1 MGQTKNNWAAENLA
15 ANRNYKSTV
24 FAMLFG
30 DRERL
35 LGLYNAISGK
45 NYQDPEALEINTL
58 ENAIY
63 MGMKND
69 LSFLIDD
76 RLSLYE
82 HQSTVNPNMPLRFLF
97 YISDLYFCE
106 QRAKRACL
114 HDHLATAAGVKD
126 HGMTTEENFYGRK
139 ALSIPIP
146 CFVIFYNGSE
156 PQPDRKI
163 LRLSDL
169 YTVRMKETQ
178 LELTAVLL
186 NINRNH
192 NRELMEACR
201 DLKDYA
207 EYVDRVRKYAR
218 ELPLSEAVER
228 TITECIRE
236 GVLKEFLEKNRAEV
250 KKMSIYEYDQEKH
263 IRMERQD
270 AWEDGMQEGRREGI
284 KEGELRGRNA
294 QLSELIKK
302 KLARGKSISRIAE
315 ELEETEERIQELIL
329 EYGLEE

>member
-1 MGQTKNNWAAENLA
+1 MGQIKNNGAAENLV

-97 YISDLYFCE
+97 YISDLYS
-106 QRAKRACL
+106 
-114 HDHLATAAGVKD
+114 
-126 HGMTTEENFYGRK
+126 GMTTEENFYGRK

-228 TITECIRE
+228 AITECIRE

-270 AWEDGMQEGRREGI
+270 AWEDGV
-284 KEGELRGRNA
+284 LRGA
-294 QLSELIKK
+294 EQQLSKIIKNMMK
-302 KLARGKSISRIAE
+302 KGRSIAQIAE
-315 ELEETEERIQELIL
+315 ELGEDEDRVRELA
-329 EYGLEE
+329 

>member
-1 MGQTKNNWAAENLA
+1 MGQTKNNGAAENFS

-35 LGLYNAISGK
+35 LRLYNAISGK

-76 RLSLYE
+76 NLSLYE

-97 YISDLYFCE
+97 YISDLYSC
-106 QRAKRACL
+106 
-114 HDHLATAAGVKD
+114 
-126 HGMTTEENFYGRK
+126 MTTEENFYGRK

-146 CFVIFYNGSE
+146 CFVIFYNGAE

-228 TITECIRE
+228 AITECIRK
-236 GVLKEFLEKNRAEV
+236 GILKEFLEKNRAEV

-270 AWEDGMQEGRREGI
+270 AWEEGAEQQLI
-284 KEGELRGRNA
+284 KIIKNMTKKGRNVS
-294 QLSELIKK
+294 Q
-302 KLARGKSISRIAE
+302 IAE
-315 ELEETEERIQELIL
+315 ELGEDETRIRELAKKST
-329 EYGLEE
+329 E

>member
-1 MGQTKNNWAAENLA
+1 
-15 ANRNYKSTV
+15 
-24 FAMLFG
+24 MLFG

-35 LGLYNAISGK
+35 LRLYNAISGK

-97 YISDLYFCE
+97 YISDLYS
-106 QRAKRACL
+106 
-114 HDHLATAAGVKD
+114 
-126 HGMTTEENFYGRK
+126 GMTAEENLYGSK
-139 ALSIPIP
+139 AAAIPTP
-146 CFVIFYNGSE
+146 CFVIFYNGAE

-169 YTVRMKETQ
+169 YTVKTKEAQ

-192 NRELMEACR
+192 NRELMEACQ

-207 EYVDRVRKYAR
+207 EYVDRVRKYAG
-218 ELPLSEAVER
+218 EQPLSEAVECA
-228 TITECIRE
+228 ITECIRE
-236 GVLKEFLEKNRAEV
+236 GILKEFLEKNRAEV

-270 AWEDGMQEGRREGI
+270 AWEDGVQEGI
-284 KEGELRGRNA
+284 KEGELRGAER
-294 QLSELIKK
+294 QLSKIIKNMMK
-302 KLARGKSISRIAE
+302 KGRSISQIAE
-315 ELEETEERIQELIL
+315 ELGETEDRIQELIGKYDL
-329 EYGLEE
+329 EG

>member
-1 MGQTKNNWAAENLA
+1 
-15 ANRNYKSTV
+15 
-24 FAMLFG
+24 
-30 DRERL
+30 
-35 LGLYNAISGK
+35 
-45 NYQDPEALEINTL
+45 
-58 ENAIY
+58 
-63 MGMKND
+63 
-69 LSFLIDD
+69 
-76 RLSLYE
+76 
-82 HQSTVNPNMPLRFLF
+82 
-97 YISDLYFCE
+97 
-106 QRAKRACL
+106 
-114 HDHLATAAGVKD
+114 
-126 HGMTTEENFYGRK
+126 MTTEENFYGRK

-146 CFVIFYNGSE
+146 CFVIFYNGAE

-228 TITECIRE
+228 AITECIRE
-236 GVLKEFLEKNRAEV
+236 GILKEFLEKNRAEV

-270 AWEDGMQEGRREGI
+270 AWEDGVQEGI

-294 QLSELIKK
+294 QLVEQIKK
-302 KLARGKSISRIAE
+302 KLDRGKSISRIAE
-315 ELEETEERIQELIL
+315 ELEETENRIQELIR
-329 EYGLEE
+329 EYGLDK

>member
-1 MGQTKNNWAAENLA
+1 MRQTKNNRAAQTPA

-35 LGLYNAISGK
+35 LRLYNAISGK
-45 NYQDPEALEINTL
+45 NYQNPEALEINTL

-97 YISDLYFCE
+97 YISDLYS
-106 QRAKRACL
+106 
-114 HDHLATAAGVKD
+114 
-126 HGMTTEENFYGRK
+126 GMTAEENLYGSK
-139 ALSIPIP
+139 AAAIPTP
-146 CFVIFYNGSE
+146 CFVIFYNGAE

-169 YTVRMKETQ
+169 YTVKTKEVQ

-192 NRELMEACR
+192 NRELMEACQ

-218 ELPLSEAVER
+218 EQPLSEAVECA
-228 TITECIRE
+228 ITECIRE
-236 GVLKEFLEKNRAEV
+236 GILKEFLEKNRAEV

-270 AWEDGMQEGRREGI
+270 AWEDGI
-284 KEGELRGRNA
+284 KEGEVRGA
-294 QLSELIKK
+294 EQQLSKIIKNMMK
-302 KLARGKSISRIAE
+302 KGRSISQIAE
-315 ELEETEERIQELIL
+315 ELGETEDRIKELIGKYDL
-329 EYGLEE
+329 EG

>member
-1 MGQTKNNWAAENLA
+1 MGQIKKNGVAQTSIAV
-15 ANRNYKSTV
+15 RNYKSTV

-35 LGLYNAISGK
+35 LKLYNAISGK
-45 NYQDPEALEINTL
+45 NYQDPEELEINTL

-97 YISDLYFCE
+97 YISDLYS
-106 QRAKRACL
+106 
-114 HDHLATAAGVKD
+114 
-126 HGMTTEENFYGRK
+126 GMTTEENFYGRK

-146 CFVIFYNGSE
+146 CFVIFYNGAE

-163 LRLSDL
+163 LRLSEL

-228 TITECIRE
+228 AITECIRE
-236 GVLKEFLEKNRAEV
+236 GILKEFLEKNRAEV

-270 AWEDGMQEGRREGI
+270 AWEDGMQEGI

-294 QLSELIKK
+294 QLVEQIKK
-302 KLARGKSISRIAE
+302 KLDRGKSISRIAE
-315 ELEETEERIQELIL
+315 ELEETENRIQELIR
-329 EYGLEE
+329 EYGLDK

>member
-1 MGQTKNNWAAENLA
+1 MRRTKNNGAADKPA

-35 LGLYNAISGK
+35 LKLYNAISGK

-97 YISDLYFCE
+97 YISDLYS
-106 QRAKRACL
+106 
-114 HDHLATAAGVKD
+114 
-126 HGMTTEENFYGRK
+126 GMTVEANLYSSK
-139 ALSIPIP
+139 VLSIPAP
-146 CFVIFYNGSE
+146 CFVIFYNGAE

-163 LRLSDL
+163 LQLSDL
-169 YTVRMKETQ
+169 YTVKTEEVQ

-192 NRELMEACR
+192 NLELMEACR

-218 ELPLSEAVER
+218 ELSLPEAVER
-228 TITECIRE
+228 AITECIRE
-236 GVLKEFLEKNRAEV
+236 GILKEFLEKNRAEV

-270 AWEDGMQEGRREGI
+270 AWEDGRREGI
-284 KEGELRGRNA
+284 REGELRGA
-294 QLSELIKK
+294 EQQLSKIIKSMVK
-302 KLARGKSISRIAE
+302 KGRSISQIAE
-315 ELEETEERIQELIL
+315 ELGEDKERIQELIL
-329 EYGLEE
+329 EYGLEK

>member
-1 MGQTKNNWAAENLA
+1 MGQRKNHKAAEKTA

-35 LGLYNAISGK
+35 LRLYNAISGK

-97 YISDLYFCE
+97 YISDLYS
-106 QRAKRACL
+106 
-114 HDHLATAAGVKD
+114 
-126 HGMTTEENFYGRK
+126 GMTTEENFYGRK
-139 ALSIPIP
+139 ALSIPVP
-146 CFVIFYNGSE
+146 CFVIFYNGAE
-156 PQPDRKI
+156 PQPDRKV

-169 YTVRMKETQ
+169 YTVNPKEAQ

-218 ELPLSEAVER
+218 EQPLAEAVECA
-228 TITECIRE
+228 ITECVRE
-236 GVLKEFLEKNRAEV
+236 GILKEFLEKNRAEV

-270 AWEDGMQEGRREGI
+270 AWEDGMQEGEQQGI
-284 KEGELRGRNA
+284 KNSLQTLMETMSWTAKEAMDALR
-294 QLSELIKK
+294 IK
-302 KLARGKSISRIAE
+302 E
-315 ELEETEERIQELIL
+315 EERSLYMELL
-329 EYGLEE
+329 ENKKNS

>member
-1 MGQTKNNWAAENLA
+1 MGQIKNNGAAENLA

-97 YISDLYFCE
+97 YISDLYS
-106 QRAKRACL
+106 
-114 HDHLATAAGVKD
+114 
-126 HGMTTEENFYGRK
+126 GMTTEENFYGRK

-146 CFVIFYNGSE
+146 CFVIFYNGAE

-228 TITECIRE
+228 AITECIQE

>member
-1 MGQTKNNWAAENLA
+1 MGQTKKNGAAQTPA

-30 DRERL
+30 DRIRL
-35 LGLYNAISGK
+35 LRLYNAISGK

-82 HQSTVNPNMPLRFLF
+82 HQSTVNPNMPLRFLY
-97 YISDLYFCE
+97 YISDLYS
-106 QRAKRACL
+106 
-114 HDHLATAAGVKD
+114 
-126 HGMTTEENFYGRK
+126 GMTAEENLYGSK
-139 ALSIPIP
+139 AAAIPTP
-146 CFVIFYNGSE
+146 CFVIFYNGAE

-169 YTVRMKETQ
+169 YTVKMEEAQ

-192 NRELMEACR
+192 NRELKLIPAYRHDILHDSCSRQVWEYIWKWME
-201 DLKDYA
+201 
-207 EYVDRVRKYAR
+207 EKYKR
-218 ELPLSEAVER
+218 
-228 TITECIRE
+228 
-236 GVLKEFLEKNRAEV
+236 G
-250 KKMSIYEYDQEKH
+250 
-263 IRMERQD
+263 
-270 AWEDGMQEGRREGI
+270 
-284 KEGELRGRNA
+284 GE
-294 QLSELIKK
+294 
-302 KLARGKSISRIAE
+302 
-315 ELEETEERIQELIL
+315 
-329 EYGLEE
+329 

>member
-1 MGQTKNNWAAENLA
+1 MGQIKNNGAAENLV

-97 YISDLYFCE
+97 YISDLYS
-106 QRAKRACL
+106 
-114 HDHLATAAGVKD
+114 
-126 HGMTTEENFYGRK
+126 GMTKEENFYGRK

-228 TITECIRE
+228 AITECIRE

-270 AWEDGMQEGRREGI
+270 AWEDGV
-284 KEGELRGRNA
+284 LRGA
-294 QLSELIKK
+294 EQQLSKIIKNMMK
-302 KLARGKSISRIAE
+302 KGRSIAQIAE
-315 ELEETEERIQELIL
+315 ELGEDEDRVRELAEKLTE
-329 EYGLEE
+329 

>member
-1 MGQTKNNWAAENLA
+1 M
-15 ANRNYKSTV
+15 
-24 FAMLFG
+24 
-30 DRERL
+30 
-35 LGLYNAISGK
+35 YNAISGK
-45 NYQDPEALEINTL
+45 NYQNPEALEINIL

-82 HQSTVNPNMPLRFLF
+82 HQSTVNPNMPLR
-97 YISDLYFCE
+97 
-106 QRAKRACL
+106 
-114 HDHLATAAGVKD
+114 
-126 HGMTTEENFYGRK
+126 
-139 ALSIPIP
+139 
-146 CFVIFYNGSE
+146 
-156 PQPDRKI
+156 
-163 LRLSDL
+163 LSDL
-169 YTVRMKETQ
+169 YTVKTKEVQ

-192 NRELMEACR
+192 NRELMEACQ

-207 EYVDRVRKYAR
+207 EYVDRVRKYAG
-218 ELPLSEAVER
+218 EQPLSEAVECA
-228 TITECIRE
+228 ITECIRE

-270 AWEDGMQEGRREGI
+270 AWEEGI

-294 QLSELIKK
+294 QLIEQIRK
-302 KLARGKSISRIAE
+302 KLDRGKNISRIAE
-315 ELEETEERIQELIL
+315 ELEETEDRVRELIR
-329 EYGLEE
+329 EYGLEKPL

>member
-1 MGQTKNNWAAENLA
+1 M
-15 ANRNYKSTV
+15 
-24 FAMLFG
+24 
-30 DRERL
+30 
-35 LGLYNAISGK
+35 
-45 NYQDPEALEINTL
+45 
-58 ENAIY
+58 IY
-63 MGMKND
+63 

-97 YISDLYFCE
+97 YISDLYSCE

-114 HDHLATAAGVKD
+114 HDHLATAARVKD
-126 HGMTTEENFYGRK
+126 LGMTTEENFYGRK

-146 CFVIFYNGSE
+146 CFVIFYNGAE

-228 TITECIRE
+228 AITECIRE
-236 GVLKEFLEKNRAEV
+236 GILKEFLEKNRAEV

-270 AWEDGMQEGRREGI
+270 AWEDGVQEGI

-294 QLSELIKK
+294 QLVEQIKK
-302 KLARGKSISRIAE
+302 KLDRGKSISRIAE
-315 ELEETEERIQELIL
+315 ELEETEERIR
-329 EYGLEE
+329 EYGLDK

>member
-1 MGQTKNNWAAENLA
+1 METPENGIH
-15 ANRNYKSTV
+15 SCS
-24 FAMLFG
+24 
-30 DRERL
+30 L
-35 LGLYNAISGK
+35 LC
-45 NYQDPEALEINTL
+45 D
-58 ENAIY
+58 
-63 MGMKND
+63 
-69 LSFLIDD
+69 
-76 RLSLYE
+76 
-82 HQSTVNPNMPLRFLF
+82 
-97 YISDLYFCE
+97 FC
-106 QRAKRACL
+106 
-114 HDHLATAAGVKD
+114 
-126 HGMTTEENFYGRK
+126 
-139 ALSIPIP
+139 
-146 CFVIFYNGSE
+146 NGAE

-207 EYVDRVRKYAR
+207 EYVARVRKYAR

-228 TITECIRE
+228 AITECIRE

-263 IRMERQD
+263 IRMERQE

>member
-1 MGQTKNNWAAENLA
+1 MGQTKNHGAAQMLA
-15 ANRNYKSTV
+15 ASRNYKSTV

-35 LGLYNAISGK
+35 LRLYNAISGK
-45 NYQDPEALEINTL
+45 NYQDPEELEINTL
-58 ENAIY
+58 DNAIY

-82 HQSTVNPNMPLRFLF
+82 HQSTVNPNMPLRFLL
-97 YISDLYFCE
+97 YISDLYS
-106 QRAKRACL
+106 
-114 HDHLATAAGVKD
+114 
-126 HGMTTEENFYGRK
+126 GMTVEENLYGRK
-139 ALSIPIP
+139 AVNLPFP

-169 YTVRMKETQ
+169 YTVKSKEAQ

-186 NINRNH
+186 NINRDH
-192 NRELMEACR
+192 NRELLEACR

-207 EYVDRVRKYAR
+207 EYVDRVRKYAG
-218 ELPLSEAVER
+218 ELSLSEAVER
-228 TITECIRE
+228 AITECIRE
-236 GVLKEFLEKNRAEV
+236 GILKEFLEKNRGEV

-270 AWEDGMQEGRREGI
+270 AWEDGVLEGRREGI

-294 QLSELIKK
+294 QLVELIKK
-302 KLARGKSISRIAE
+302 KLDRGKSISQIAE
-315 ELEETEERIQELIL
+315 ELEETKDRIQELMR
-329 EYGLEE
+329 EYGLDE

>member
-1 MGQTKNNWAAENLA
+1 MGQIKNNGAAENLA

-97 YISDLYFCE
+97 YISDLYS
-106 QRAKRACL
+106 
-114 HDHLATAAGVKD
+114 
-126 HGMTTEENFYGRK
+126 GMTTEENFYGRK

-207 EYVDRVRKYAR
+207 EYVARVRKYAR

-228 TITECIRE
+228 AITECIRE

-263 IRMERQD
+263 IRMERQE

>member
-1 MGQTKNNWAAENLA
+1 MGQIKNNGAAENLV

-97 YISDLYFCE
+97 YISDLYS
-106 QRAKRACL
+106 
-114 HDHLATAAGVKD
+114 
-126 HGMTTEENFYGRK
+126 GMTTEENFYGRK
-139 ALSIPIP
+139 ALAIPIP
-146 CFVIFYNGSE
+146 CFVIFYNGAE

-169 YTVRMKETQ
+169 YTVKMEEAQ

-186 NINRNH
+186 NINRDH
-192 NRELMEACR
+192 NRELLEACR

-207 EYVDRVRKYAR
+207 EYVDRVRKYAG
-218 ELPLSEAVER
+218 ELSLSEAVER
-228 TITECIRE
+228 AITECIRE
-236 GVLKEFLEKNRAEV
+236 GILKEFLEKNRGEV

-270 AWEDGMQEGRREGI
+270 AWEDGVQEGI
-284 KEGELRGRNA
+284 KEGELRGAER
-294 QLSELIKK
+294 QLSKIIKNMMK
-302 KLARGKSISRIAE
+302 KDRSISQIAE
-315 ELEETEERIQELIL
+315 DLEETEDGIQELIEKYNL
-329 EYGLEE
+329 EG

>member
-1 MGQTKNNWAAENLA
+1 
-15 ANRNYKSTV
+15 
-24 FAMLFG
+24 MLFG

-45 NYQDPEALEINTL
+45 NYQDPEELEINTL

-63 MGMKND
+63 MGMKNN

-114 HDHLATAAGVKD
+114 HDHLATAARVKD
-126 HGMTTEENFYGRK
+126 LGMTTEENFYGRK

-146 CFVIFYNGSE
+146 CFVIFYNGAE

-228 TITECIRE
+228 AITECIRE
-236 GVLKEFLEKNRAEV
+236 GILKEFLEKNRAEV

-270 AWEDGMQEGRREGI
+270 AWEDGVQEGI

-294 QLSELIKK
+294 QLVEQIKK
-302 KLARGKSISRIAE
+302 KLDRGKSISRIAE
-315 ELEETEERIQELIL
+315 ELEETENRIQELIR
-329 EYGLEE
+329 EYGLDK

>member
-1 MGQTKNNWAAENLA
+1 MEQTKNNGAAENFA

-35 LGLYNAISGK
+35 LRLYNAISGK

-82 HQSTVNPNMPLRFLF
+82 HQSTVNPNMPLR
-97 YISDLYFCE
+97 
-106 QRAKRACL
+106 
-114 HDHLATAAGVKD
+114 
-126 HGMTTEENFYGRK
+126 
-139 ALSIPIP
+139 
-146 CFVIFYNGSE
+146 
-156 PQPDRKI
+156 
-163 LRLSDL
+163 LSDL
-169 YTVRMKETQ
+169 YTVKTKEVQ

-192 NRELMEACR
+192 NRELMEACQ

-218 ELPLSEAVER
+218 EQPLSEAVECA
-228 TITECIRE
+228 ITECIRE
-236 GVLKEFLEKNRAEV
+236 GILKEFLEKNRADV

-270 AWEDGMQEGRREGI
+270 SWEDGI
-284 KEGELRGRNA
+284 KEGEVRGA
-294 QLSELIKK
+294 EQQLSKIIKNMMK
-302 KLARGKSISRIAE
+302 KGRSISQIAE
-315 ELEETEERIQELIL
+315 ELGETEDRIQELIGKYDL
-329 EYGLEE
+329 EG

>member
-1 MGQTKNNWAAENLA
+1 MGQIKNNGAAENLA

-97 YISDLYFCE
+97 YISDLYS
-106 QRAKRACL
+106 
-114 HDHLATAAGVKD
+114 
-126 HGMTTEENFYGRK
+126 GMTTEENFYGRK

-146 CFVIFYNGSE
+146 CFVIFYNGAE

-228 TITECIRE
+228 AISECIQE

>member
-1 MGQTKNNWAAENLA
+1 MGQIKNNGAAENFA

-24 FAMLFG
+24 FAMLCG

-35 LGLYNAISGK
+35 LRLYNAISGK

-97 YISDLYFCE
+97 YISDLYS
-106 QRAKRACL
+106 
-114 HDHLATAAGVKD
+114 
-126 HGMTTEENFYGRK
+126 GMTTEENFYGRK

-228 TITECIRE
+228 AITECIQE